1 MLLLYSCHPKATPRR
16 YWEFLI
22 VAVVDGMSTDPE
34 IQVPYDVLL
43 ELGMRSLGLVEVANQ
58 DARAT
63 MDVLLCADLRGV
75 PTHGIQRL
83 LTYVPRLRS
92 GLINPRPDVRI
103 ESLAPALKIIDGDN
117 GLGPVVATKGMA
129 EAIEM
134 ARSSG
139 IGFVGCRKSNHFGA
153 CAPYVLM
160 ACRQKMIGIAG
171 ANSPPTMAPWGGLTK
186 LIGNNPLGI
195 GVPCEGDTPFV
206 IDIAMSNSSRA
217 RIFNMAAKKEK
228 IPGDW
233 ALDSAGK
240 PTTDASEAIKGF
252 VLPMGRH
259 KGYGLAV
266 AIDILSGVL
275 TEGAFS
281 LGLKSLA
288 ENWHEPQDIGHF
300 FIAIDATR
308 FMSWDVFSKRMKDL
322 FGGLRSSRRI
332 DPGSPIRIPGERGT
346 QTEMDRR
353 HNGIPIS
360 PRLLETLKGLAEGNY
375 DYDIP
380 KF

>member
-1 MLLLYSCHPKATPRR
+1 
-16 YWEFLI
+16 
-22 VAVVDGMSTDPE
+22 MSTDKE
-34 IQVPYDVLL
+34 IQVSYDVLL
-43 ELGMRSLGLVEVANQ
+43 EMGMKALGLVGVSAT
-58 DARAT
+58 DAKAT
-63 MDVLLCADLRGV
+63 MEVLLCADLRGV

-92 GLINPRPDVRI
+92 GLINSQPEIVV
-103 ESLAPALKIIDGDN
+103 ESLAPALKIVHGDN
-117 GLGPVVATKGMA
+117 GLGPVVATKGMSG
-129 EAIEM
+129 AIEL
-134 ARSSG
+134 ARNSG

-160 ACRQKMIGIAG
+160 ACREKMIGIVG

-186 LIGNNPLGI
+186 LIGNNPLAI
-195 GVPCEGDTPFV
+195 GVPCKGDAPFV

-233 ALDSAGK
+233 ALDSKGK

-275 TEGAFS
+275 LGGAFS
-281 LGLKSLA
+281 RGVKSLA
-288 ENWHEPQDIGHF
+288 ESWDEPQNIGHF
-300 FIAIDATR
+300 FMAIDATR
-308 FMSWDVFSKRMKDL
+308 FMPWEIFLDRMKEL
-322 FGGLRSSRRI
+322 FEGLRGAQRI
-332 DPGSPIRIPGERGT
+332 DQGNSILIPGERGT
-346 QTEMDRR
+346 QIERERR
-353 HNGIPIS
+353 LNGIPIA
-360 PRLLETLKGLAEGNY
+360 PRLLETLKGLAQGNY